1 MIYYRVSA
9 TGVTLLYVH
18 NTYICKWYIK
28 FICKFNEDKW
38 EAVATF
44 VYVMGG

>member
-9 TGVTLLYVH
+9 TGVTLLYVRTQH
-18 NTYICKWYIK
+18 MYAYIK

-44 VYVMGG
+44 VYARGGW